1 MARRRRTTSKQDQA
15 EDEASVNLTPLIDV
29 VFVVLIMFI
38 IIAPMLE
45 LDRLQLASASHKDAK
60 SMAVVQESSPVTIRV
75 NEDNSIWL
83 NGKIVNKEELLP
95 LLKQAKA
102 THPQRIPQ
110 LFHDKKAQFG
120 TYQSVKNAVEL
131 AGFEQLDIILQPG

>member
-1 MARRRRTTSKQDQA
+1 MPRRRGKSGRSGA
-15 EDEASVNLTPLIDV
+15 EDEAPINLTPLIDV

-45 LDRLQLASASHKDAK
+45 LDRIQLASSAQKETK
-60 SMAVVQESSPVTIRV
+60 EMAVVQENSPVTIRV
-75 NEDNSIWL
+75 KEDNSLWF
-83 NGKIVNKEELLP
+83 NGKIVSREELLI
-95 LLKQAKA
+95 LLKQAKKV
-102 THPQRIPQ
+102 HPQRVPQ